1 MAWERGC
8 CYGILVTLPLVRMEE
23 RYLQRKEKVWLVR
36 VQVSLP
42 SVQPSVWF
50 SFANFQWVLSR
61 NFQD

>member
-1 MAWERGC
+1 MAWEQGC
-8 CYGILVTLPLVRMEE
+8 CYGMLVTLPPVRMEE

-42 SVQPSVWF
+42 SVQPSVYG
-50 SFANFQWVLSR
+50 SLANFQWVLSR